1 MISASPLESFRRA
14 VQPHLGFLSCI
25 LAGFAASLVLCSLAL
40 GRWTAET
47 NHRVQAVAALGP
59 QTRAVV
65 AGSSHVFA
73 TLNPERSHVP
83 TMNLAAPVCSYVCIE
98 AIVRGNLPKLPGLQA
113 LIIELDVVPAYY
125 DTLHA
130 YHGDYRQFLELD
142 PAIGSM
148 PIGVYQKFELLRD
161 RALERS
167 FMGPLFRFG
176 KLTPK
181 EVIERSR
188 GTRPVEDAVVGPG
201 YANGPETMP
210 PNDDGVARVARHV
223 RESRGLAELPRNE
236 AALRRLIELSRAR
249 GLKLALMRFPHHPSY
264 WQALPAEWQAGL
276 DGLLERLQRDYPGE
290 LPFWDFG
297 VLPELAEADYR
308 NGDHINDGATAR
320 VTALF
325 EERLVALL
333 EPPSGVGALPVRSG
347 VFARAGASVGGAP

>member
-1 MISASPLESFRRA
+1 MTSDSHLSSFRRA
-14 VQPHLGFLSCI
+14 IQPNLGFI
-25 LAGFAASLVLCSLAL
+25 GMIVGGFAGALVVCSVVL

-59 QTRAVV
+59 ETLAVV

-73 TLNPERSHVP
+73 TLNPERSTMK

-98 AIVRGNLPKLPGLQA
+98 AIVRGNLPKLPGLKA

-125 DTLHA
+125 DTLLA

-142 PAIGSM
+142 PLISSM
-148 PIGVYQKFELLRD
+148 PIGAYQKYELWRD
-161 RALERS
+161 RTLERS
-167 FMGPLFRFG
+167 FLGPLFRFG

-181 EVIERSR
+181 EIIERVR
-188 GTRPVEDAVVGPG
+188 DTRPVEDAVVGAG

-210 PNDDGVARVARHV
+210 PNDDGNARVARHV
-223 RESRGLAELPRNE
+223 REARGLGELPRNE
-236 AALRRLIELSRAR
+236 AALRRLIELGKAR

-264 WQALPAEWQAGL
+264 WQALPREWQAGL
-276 DGLLERLQRDYPGE
+276 DGLLGRLQADYPGE

-297 VLPELAEADYR
+297 TMPELSETDYR
-308 NGDHINDGATAR
+308 NGDHINDAATPR

-325 EERLVALL
+325 DERLAALL
-333 EPPSGVGALPVRSG
+333 EQPSAVRSLPAHG
-347 VFARAGASVGGAP
+347 RLSSAGQAAAELAP

>member
-1 MISASPLESFRRA
+1 MSSDSHLASFRRA
-14 VQPHLGFLSCI
+14 IQPNLGFI
-25 LAGFAASLVLCSLAL
+25 GVIVAGFAAALVFCSLVL

-59 QTRAVV
+59 ETLAVV

-73 TLNPERSHVP
+73 TLNPERSKLK

-98 AIVRGNLPKLPGLQA
+98 AIFRGNLPKLPGLKA

-125 DTLHA
+125 DTLLA

-142 PAIGSM
+142 PLISSM
-148 PIGVYQKFELLRD
+148 PIGAYQKYELWRD

-167 FMGPLFRFG
+167 FIGPLFRFG

-181 EVIERSR
+181 EILERVR
-188 GTRPVEDAVVGPG
+188 DMRPIEDAVVGAG

-210 PNDDGVARVARHV
+210 PDDDGNARVARHV
-223 RESRGLAELPRNE
+223 HEARGLAELPRNE
-236 AALRRLIELSRAR
+236 AALRRLIDLARAR

-264 WQALPAEWQAGL
+264 WRALPREWQAGL
-276 DGLLERLQRDYPGE
+276 DGLLERLQADYPGE

-297 VLPELAEADYR
+297 DMPELTETDYR
-308 NGDHINDGATAR
+308 NGDHINDAATAR
-320 VTALF
+320 VTAF
-325 EERLVALL
+325 FDARLAALL
-333 EPPSGVGALPVRSG
+333 EPPSAIGSLP
-347 VFARAGASVGGAP
+347 ARGHVSKGQASAELAP

>member
-1 MISASPLESFRRA
+1 MTSDSPLASFRRA
-14 VQPHLGFLSCI
+14 IQPNLGFISAI
-25 LAGFAASLVLCSLAL
+25 VAGFAVALVLCSLVL

-59 QTRAVV
+59 ETRAVV

-73 TLNPERSHVP
+73 TLNPERSNNKM
-83 TMNLAAPVCSYVCIE
+83 MNLAAPVCSYMCIE
-98 AIVRGNLPKLPGLQA
+98 AIVRGNLPKLPGLNA

-125 DTLHA
+125 DTLLA

-142 PAIGSM
+142 PLISSM
-148 PIGVYQKFELLRD
+148 PIGIYQKYELWRD
-161 RALERS
+161 RTLERS
-167 FMGPLFRFG
+167 LFGPLFRFG

-181 EVIERSR
+181 EIIERLR
-188 GTRPVEDAVVGPG
+188 DTRPVEDAVVGAG

-210 PNDDGVARVARHV
+210 PNDDGKARVARHV
-223 RESRGLAELPRNE
+223 REARGLAELPRNE
-236 AALRRLIELSRAR
+236 AALRRLIELGKAR

-264 WQALPAEWQAGL
+264 WQALPKDWQAGL
-276 DGLLERLQRDYPGE
+276 DGLLARLRADYPGE

-297 VLPELAEADYR
+297 AMPELAEGDYR

-325 EERLVALL
+325 DERLGALL
-333 EPPSGVGALPVRSG
+333 EQSAAHALPG
-347 VFARAGASVGGAP
+347 RASPRGGFSAELAP